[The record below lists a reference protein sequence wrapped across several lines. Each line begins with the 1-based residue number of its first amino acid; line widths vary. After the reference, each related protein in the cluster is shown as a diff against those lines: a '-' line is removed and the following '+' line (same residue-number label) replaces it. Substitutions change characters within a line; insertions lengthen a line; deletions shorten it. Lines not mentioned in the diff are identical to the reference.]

1 MFRSMFFL
9 EPGVVS
15 GDKRNLSGQKFV
27 GNTPQSILIAFLIH
41 PAKKLFRRHIW
52 KATAIVIMF
61 CIEGILQGHNTKI
74 SQEHIS
80 RITKENILGFEISV
94 ENIHLMRIL
103 QNLSYHTKDSERFLN
118 GE

>member
-1 MFRSMFFL
+1 GSDLVFSNMFFL

-15 GDKRNLSGQKFV
+15 GKKWNLSGQKFV
-27 GNTPQSILIAFLIH
+27 GNTPQSVLIAFLIH

-61 CIEGILQGHNTKI
+61 CIEGILQGHDTKI

-80 RITKENILGFEISV
+80 RITKENILRFELFF
-94 ENIHLMRIL
+94 ENNKLMPIL
-103 QNLSYHTKDSERFLN
+103 
-118 GE
+118 